1 MDAIARRPILL
12 SIVTIL
18 MILSGAFAVISGVIL
33 AVFSGN
39 DSLQRDSGESSSTL
53 LTLGITGIILGL
65 IHIWL
70 AMGLRRGSR
79 FIRGLVGIYE
89 IVQIAAA
96 LWALIAL
103 HAQYRVNAIMTILI
117 SLFVLWYLF
126 VHQQSRVFFAR

>member
-1 MDAIARRPILL
+1 MDVIARRPLLL
-12 SIVTIL
+12 SVITIL
-18 MILSGAFAVISGVIL
+18 MILSGAVAVISGVIL

-53 LTLGITGIILGL
+53 LTLGISGIVLGL

-79 FIRGLVGIYE
+79 FIRALVGLFE

-96 LWALIAL
+96 IWALIAL
-103 HAQYRVNAIMTILI
+103 HDQYRLNAIVTILI
-117 SLFVLWYLF
+117 SLFVLWYLYA
-126 VHQQSRVFFAR
+126 HQRSRAFFTR